1 MNQPIYNRYRD
12 GIKCFM
18 AALFVHFGC
27 SIVTHAQVTGVHWE
41 VDRVFYAEDSIEN
54 SSYAPLVGMVSYIIY
69 ADVANPTDWIG
80 EVFALEPIGEV
91 VHPLAETDPILFTS
105 TSDCFNAQDG
115 VSTIGLASSNSALL
129 QEIFPEYEYDSF
141 IGLGY
146 LAADPTTLLF
156 GSVLT
161 PQPLD
166 SGVFCGQ
173 EIRDGA
179 FFRLQDDNGEIIQ
192 GPEGCFGGD
201 DLKVPIARMTT
212 AGDVCFQFNLQYR
225 EQGLLDNNPDNPT
238 APDSTSTQE
247 EINEYWEFTA
257 SNEFRMNAPLCF
269 DNPCRRYAEDVPE
282 ITGLNLLC
290 PGDLTDVAVEFL
302 GGSNVTEA
310 DLTHTLF
317 GEGNEELSSGQ
328 GPLEFAALG
337 EGAYVLVT
345 EDANTCKD
353 TVSFEV
359 VSPAPLETNYMIE
372 DDNSCFGEADA
383 VIVLPDSLVTGGTGG
398 LLFSAQDPQGSTL
411 NPEFIDGIYTWN
423 GLECID
429 GDGEFVFTVSDAN
442 GCTRKDTLQVNCP
455 EPFDVAFASGDVV
468 CTGDADGFI
477 AVEASGGSGSLY
489 LTNSTEIVPAE
500 EGLMDLGPSIY
511 QVYVLDSLN
520 CSSDTAV
527 IQINEPAALE
537 INIGDITNPSCG
549 LDCDGEVALTALGG
563 SGDLDVSYFNT
574 TTGGVSADSI
584 GLCAGDYVATV
595 TDTSGCQLTALF
607 EVDAPAPL
615 DFLIAP
621 SNATCTGMSNGSADI
636 FPIGGTVSDEE
647 YDWVVLDTAGNVAN
661 LNNLSEMTYTALVT
675 DQIGCSYAE
684 TFDIGID
691 FVTDM
696 ELNTLTSPVTC
707 WNAADGTATVSVNG
721 GEAPFTFEWSDP
733 FAQTTSTAVGLTE
746 DTYTVVVTDALGC
759 RRTASQIVDA
769 IEGCLFIADALTP
782 NGDNSNDDW
791 VVGGLEDYPDSKVM
805 VFNRWGQK
813 LFETEGGQERWDGRF
828 NGARLPVADYYYTIE
843 LFPKALPIR
852 GTVTIKY

>member
-1 MNQPIYNRYRD
+1 MGPIGALGQAIGVEVVVDTAFYGPNTPTPEDTFDPD
-12 GIKCFM
+12 GELDGYVSYLVYAQFTNPDDFLSAIFSDVGFYPEGGPM
-18 AALFVHFGC
+18 ALTAPCGC
-27 SIVTHAQVTGVHWE
+27 WNPVTTSMVMDASNSSLLWTLPQFQTYKYDTFWTIGMPSGDAPGSLPGWVSNPLLTNGTGICDEQVGDGSAFVTGTPSN
-41 VDRVFYAEDSIEN
+41 A
-54 SSYAPLVGMVSYIIY
+54 
-69 ADVANPTDWIG
+69 VA
-80 EVFALEPIGEV
+80 
-91 VHPLAETDPILFTS
+91 
-105 TSDCFNAQDG
+105 
-115 VSTIGLASSNSALL
+115 
-129 QEIFPEYEYDSF
+129 
-141 IGLGY
+141 
-146 LAADPTTLLF
+146 
-156 GSVLT
+156 
-161 PQPLD
+161 
-166 SGVFCGQ
+166 
-173 EIRDGA
+173 
-179 FFRLQDDNGEIIQ
+179 
-192 GPEGCFGGD
+192 GD
-201 DLKVPIARMTT
+201 DLKILIARVTTCGDWTLNLNLQVFVQGDQANEQLYFLDADGNGDITVEDPCEDYDETEAAVSNTLVSCAGLSTDVSLEFLGLNAGSEGTTYTLATSTDGFVSDTTILSQTASSQFPGLT
-212 AGDVCFQFNLQYR
+212 AGDYEVYVKNDFGCYDTTAFTV
-225 EQGLLDNNPDNPT
+225 T
-238 APDSTSTQE
+238 APDAIE
-247 EINEYWEFTA
+247 AAFEIA
-257 SNEFRMNAPLCF
+257 
-269 DNPCRRYAEDVPE
+269 
-282 ITGLNLLC
+282 
-290 PGDLTDVAVEFL
+290 
-302 GGSNVTEA
+302 
-310 DLTHTLF
+310 
-317 GEGNEELSSGQ
+317 
-328 GPLEFAALG
+328 
-337 EGAYVLVT
+337 
-345 EDANTCKD
+345 
-353 TVSFEV
+353 
-359 VSPAPLETNYMIE
+359 

-383 VIVLPDSLVTGGTGG
+383 LIVLPDSTMTGGTGS
-398 LLFSAQDPQGSTL
+398 LLPVAQDPQGSTINPVL
-411 NPEFIDGIYTWN
+411 NDGIYTWE

-442 GCTRKDTLQVNCP
+442 GCTRKDTLLVNCP

-468 CTGDADGFI
+468 CAGDADGFI

-489 LTNSTEIVPAE
+489 LTNSTETVPAA

-843 LFPKALPIR
+843 LFPEALPIR